1 MRRNYEALFGAFY
14 EIYFDY
20 KSEKMSDAE
29 AIACTAD
36 AYFGVQSRG
45 EMEKAVVYI
54 SEGRICLTH
63 SKIFIK
69 AKERIVE
76 ALNSLDVHKL
86 QIETTPDEY
95 KDILERRDMVL
106 DEIDNI
112 PVDYCPYTRW
122 YYHEMEKEVKNFFGI
137 IMNKVNNK
145 NEMIEKVLER
155 FERECTNTL
164 SENIVVKTTLVEL
177 LIRYDIK
184 GNEQFVEI
192 TKELEQ
198 FDINDVGAQLTENE
212 KVDLSIRIS
221 NLLMLTGG

>member
-1 MRRNYEALFGAFY
+1 M
-14 EIYFDY
+14 
-20 KSEKMSDAE
+20 
-29 AIACTAD
+29 
-36 AYFGVQSRG
+36 
-45 EMEKAVVYI
+45 
-54 SEGRICLTH
+54 
-63 SKIFIK
+63 
-69 AKERIVE
+69 
-76 ALNSLDVHKL
+76 
-86 QIETTPDEY
+86 
-95 KDILERRDMVL
+95 
-106 DEIDNI
+106 DNI